1 MSSGWKESVPVVVV
15 VVVVVAVAAF
25 VVVVPR
31 GRVKVT
37 VSISASVRVTL
48 TLALNRIIMP
58 TLSLTQICGC
68 VSERVCVFGRG
79 ASGPAVA
86 FRFGVGLWS
95 ESWQLRRPLQEC
107 ALRLE

>member
-1 MSSGWKESVPVVVV
+1 MAESISISARVRASVRARIIIGFGQEGFVSSGWKESVPVVVV

-58 TLSLTQICGC
+58 TLSLTQICEC
-68 VSERVCVFGRG
+68 VSERVCVLGEKLG
-79 ASGPAVA
+79 
-86 FRFGVGLWS
+86 
-95 ESWQLRRPLQEC
+95 
-107 ALRLE
+107 